1 MRETEAKRRVDQER
15 KDEIASSGAT
25 TLVTACPECKMML
38 NAAVEETLDL
48 GELVARQLPD

>member
-1 MRETEAKRRVDQER
+1 VDQER